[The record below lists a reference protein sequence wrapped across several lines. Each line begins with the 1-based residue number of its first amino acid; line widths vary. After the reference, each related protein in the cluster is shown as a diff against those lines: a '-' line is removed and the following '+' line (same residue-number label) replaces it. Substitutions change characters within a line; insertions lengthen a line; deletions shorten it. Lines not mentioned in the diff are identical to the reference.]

1 MTQVTISKKEIYWI
15 LNAFETL
22 DKMSTALYAVPM
34 TFKPEV
40 SHLLNRLRAAVRN
53 QENNPNRKN

>member
-40 SHLLNRLRAAVRN
+40 SLLLNRLRSAVKN
-53 QENNPNRKN
+53 QENNPNRNS